1 MGCSSSVVPLQQA
14 SSKTPNQEEIQNHQK
29 SQTPVQLL
37 DLTQQ
42 HIITK
47 TWRQLQANRA
57 CIGKKVFLRIFEV
70 EPRVKTAF
78 KLGSM
83 WGDDLLNNDT
93 FKRHANRFVES
104 IGYVVDN
111 VYSLQEHAEAYV
123 MDIGADHTK
132 RPGFSVQFFDVFVKS
147 LLFVWQQEIDD
158 QFTPDVE
165 AAWLEL
171 FQYVAQKTKEGYES
185 ASQGKGDELQTQSEV
200 KNINACGAPVE

>member
-1 MGCSSSVVPLQQA
+1 MGCSSSIVPQGLKSCKAPNHEQIQTNQQRQ
-14 SSKTPNQEEIQNHQK
+14 KTPVE
-29 SQTPVQLL
+29 LL
-37 DLTQQ
+37 DLKQQ

-83 WGDDLLNNDT
+83 WGDNLINNDT

-111 VYSLQEHAEAYV
+111 VYCLHEYAEPYV
-123 MDIGADHTK
+123 KDIGADHTK
-132 RPGFSVQFFDVFVKS
+132 RSGFSVQFFDVFVKS

-165 AAWLEL
+165 AAWLQL
-171 FQYVAQKTKEGYES
+171 FEYVAQMTKEGYES
-185 ASQGKGDELQTQSEV
+185 AKQSNGDELKT
-200 KNINACGAPVE
+200 